1 MTREGGQRRYH
12 LLYAVS
18 HAQSR
23 RGLSTRITLHMCH
36 SMQSPGP
43 SPSPSPVAGS
53 QTGVSTCCTYV
64 YMQHAHGH
72 GAHWPQAASVH
83 VCTHVL
89 HCTVLHCTCLPCG
102 TPPSPPCGM
111 PASCPLRACLSSASA
126 SVICFRASSGMSK
139 TPAEQRRTACFL
151 SFLQRHHI
159 TEHTYIARPTMHTY
173 TAEDFDIEMDE
184 LDSDAASSSR
194 AAMATDTV
202 KRRRRTTKKEQAILE
217 ALFEEVGPSSTVYT
231 DIALLMCMHH
241 PYCSRAPRQPRHAS
255 ASAPRLT

>member
-1 MTREGGQRRYH
+1 MAMARIGHRQHLYMYAPMYCTALYCTVHASLVGLPPPPLWHARQLPFTRLP
-12 LLYAVS
+12 LLRLCLCYLF
-18 HAQSR
+18 SR
-23 RGLSTRITLHMCH
+23 ILRHEQDTCRAETH
-36 SMQSPGP
+36 SLLPLLL
-43 SPSPSPVAGS
+43 
-53 QTGVSTCCTYV
+53 
-64 YMQHAHGH
+64 
-72 GAHWPQAASVH
+72 AASSH
-83 VCTHVL
+83 HRTH
-89 HCTVLHCTCLPCG
+89 
-102 TPPSPPCGM
+102 
-111 PASCPLRACLSSASA
+111 
-126 SVICFRASSGMSK
+126 
-139 TPAEQRRTACFL
+139 
-151 SFLQRHHI
+151 
-159 TEHTYIARPTMHTY
+159 IARPTMHTY